1 MTTIIITILI
11 NFINYINC
19 DVLSHSQITISK
31 IPMKMEYYQRNN
43 QIFLFI
49 FRLTNVY
56 ELLNIEVLT
65 DIKDFGDI

>member
-1 MTTIIITILI
+1 
-11 NFINYINC
+11 
-19 DVLSHSQITISK
+19 
-31 IPMKMEYYQRNN
+31 MEYYQRNN